1 MDYVA
6 ILTGSP
12 DHTILATDVETGSA
26 IARLENAHESVPL
39 CFVINQYSRMLI
51 LVIIWTSSSS
61 DAGLQSIDL
70 LTWPRL
76 PLPLEMMEA
85 VLRSFTMTCGSFCLF
100 FCFLFFF
107 FLNYNSFA
115 FVHCRCGIPDNDLA
129 AIPLMLMRITSP
141 IWLFQ
146 LIPWNSWE
154 LGNPP
159 CCCFVVL
166 ILTFNLN
173 EYPWTYLFILFILMH
188 C

>member
-26 IARLENAHESVPL
+26 VARLENAHESVPL

-61 DAGLQSIDL
+61 HAGLQSIDL

-100 FCFLFFF
+100 FFFS
-107 FLNYNSFA
+107 L
-115 FVHCRCGIPDNDLA
+115 II
-129 AIPLMLMRITSP
+129 IPLP
-141 IWLFQ
+141 
-146 LIPWNSWE
+146 
-154 LGNPP
+154 
-159 CCCFVVL
+159 
-166 ILTFNLN
+166 
-173 EYPWTYLFILFILMH
+173 LFIAGVGYPTTILLQFLWCSWGLH
-188 C
+188 LRYDFFCWFHETSGN